1 MVPQTAFAGASYF
14 TMATLDLCQLET
26 MVNLVE
32 KETGLHANA
41 YTVEI
46 VSNIAFAA
54 NASGQAVA
62 DTFEPVLAF
71 KYDKVHLYLA
81 NTNEEVDP
89 MHTAKQGLAGSANFK
104 ANTLSVFGWAPTI
117 RSVRTFSLLGLG
129 ISLVSFLTVLIFIF
143 NTVRQSEETSIQMRY
158 GSILMDVYEQS
169 LDAGLPII
177 NVTSIDDLAKMAERQ
192 NTMIMH
198 MKVDLLPCYLVQGNG
213 VIYRYGNSF
222 ANSEVPAKTQESI
235 RKQTV
240 EPRKLQSQHRRPAIL
255 KPMEAMEQKKAEPIQ
270 QTAAPV
276 VRQEQRTPEILK
288 PTEHGVKESIQQS
301 FEPVVKQQPRSPE
314 ILRPVLQETTEYII
328 KPGNISFEPSYFEE
342 TEMLRK
348 IRI

>member
-1 MVPQTAFAGASYF
+1 
-14 TMATLDLCQLET
+14 
-26 MVNLVE
+26 
-32 KETGLHANA
+32 
-41 YTVEI
+41 
-46 VSNIAFAA
+46 
-54 NASGQAVA
+54 
-62 DTFEPVLAF
+62 
-71 KYDKVHLYLA
+71 
-81 NTNEEVDP
+81 
-89 MHTAKQGLAGSANFK
+89 
-104 ANTLSVFGWAPTI
+104 
-117 RSVRTFSLLGLG
+117 
-129 ISLVSFLTVLIFIF
+129 
-143 NTVRQSEETSIQMRY
+143 
-158 GSILMDVYEQS
+158 MDVYEQS

-198 MKVDLLPCYLVQGNG
+198 MKVDLLSCYLVQGNG

-222 ANSEVPAKTQESI
+222 ANSEVPAKTKESI

-240 EPRKLQSQHRRPAIL
+240 EPVKLQNQHRRPAIL

-288 PTEHGVKESIQQS
+288 PTEHVVKESIQQS